1 MLVKGAVIYPLGINL
16 DFWEETVYY
25 RPRWQ
30 TRDSYKAFLL
40 ITFIG
45 GHGGKSNNSMILV
58 KFSRL
63 RHDFNLLEGNADVMD
78 SHPIHELEMLGA

>member
-1 MLVKGAVIYPLGINL
+1 MFIINQDGKQEIVIKL
-16 DFWEETVYY
+16 
-25 RPRWQ
+25 
-30 TRDSYKAFLL
+30 FLL

-58 KFSRL
+58 KFSSL
-63 RHDFNLLEGNADVMD
+63 RHGFNLLEGNADAMD